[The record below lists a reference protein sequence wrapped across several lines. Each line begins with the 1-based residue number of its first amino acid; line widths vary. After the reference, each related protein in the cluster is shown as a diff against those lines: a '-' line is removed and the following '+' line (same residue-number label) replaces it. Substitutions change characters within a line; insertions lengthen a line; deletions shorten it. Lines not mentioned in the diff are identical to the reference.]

1 MHRAAGGPANEP
13 NLFFDTGVF
22 ILDACVQ
29 LCWPVESVMGGSV
42 SQDVLHEASNH
53 EWMELQY
60 KYRGREQLY
69 TGI

>member
-1 MHRAAGGPANEP
+1 MHCAASGPAYNP
-13 NLFFDTGVF
+13 TFFFDTGVF

-29 LCWPVESVMGGSV
+29 LCWPVEIVMGGSV

-60 KYRGREQLY
+60 KY
-69 TGI
+69 